1 MSSSIGASA
10 GIFTCDQ
17 PFGVGRGAKD
27 CGTEGGEGRGSHA
40 FLPLERGSDGGVRK
54 WELALLGKK
63 QAFFPQC
70 LGLPTVTSALPSVRR
85 SARSISPRSLLNGPC

>member
-17 PFGVGRGAKD
+17 PFGVGERKTAGRRG
-27 CGTEGGEGRGSHA
+27 
-40 FLPLERGSDGGVRK
+40 ERGEAAMLFSPWREEAKASDGGVRK

-63 QAFFPQC
+63 QAVFPQNFT
-70 LGLPTVTSALPSVRR
+70 L
-85 SARSISPRSLLNGPC
+85 SLLSGKAARNTP